1 MHAVASMY
9 GFASYLAPFCSLKY
23 FLKPHYIDD
32 TVVFRHKLI
41 SYVWKTKIGALLF
54 VKPGSLKY
62 TGSFF
67 LHHPPPR
74 E

>member
-1 MHAVASMY
+1 MHAVASTY

-32 TVVFRHKLI
+32 TVVFMHKLI
-41 SYVWKTKIGALLF
+41 SYDWKMKIGALLF

-62 TGSFF
+62 MVSFS
-67 LHHPPPR
+67 LPPR